1 LLLTQSELTK
11 APPFLFFSSLFQ
23 MNPKEIYLDNNAT
36 TRTLPTVVEA
46 IVKVLKEDFGNP
58 SSGHTAGD
66 RGRMHL
72 EKARDSVANLIG
84 ADPSNIIF
92 TGSGTEANNMV
103 LMSLCS
109 QAAMPLQIVTTSV
122 EHSSILKTCDHLS
135 EKGADIVYLE
145 VDSSGLINLKQL
157 ENTISDKTNLVS
169 IQWVNNETGV
179 IQPIE
184 EIFKICHS
192 KRASLH
198 TDAAQA
204 VGKIPIDLN
213 LIDIDFLT
221 LTGHKFHAPPGVGVV
236 YSKSLNRLKPILFGG
251 GQENKLRPG
260 TENLPGI
267 VGIGKAAELKREK
280 FSSNIKKIAGLR
292 DCFEKKILQV
302 IPKTKI
308 NGTLEHRSGN
318 STNIHFHGI
327 DGQALVARLDQ
338 LGIRCSQS
346 SACTNMR
353 PEPSYVLRAMGLS
366 EREAYSSIRFSFSE
380 LNTSEEVDITV
391 EAISRLCEELRPI
404 SELLYSSQ

>member
-1 LLLTQSELTK
+1 MTS
-11 APPFLFFSSLFQ
+11 
-23 MNPKEIYLDNNAT
+23 KEIYLDNNAT
-36 TRTLPTVVEA
+36 TQALPMVCEA
-46 IVKVLKEDFGNP
+46 MVKVIEEGFGNP
-58 SSGHTAGD
+58 SSGHATGD

-72 EKARDSVANLIG
+72 EKARASVAELIG

-92 TGSGTEANNMV
+92 TSSGTEANNMV
-103 LMSLCS
+103 LMSSRSEARTAS
-109 QAAMPLQIVTTSV
+109 QIITTPV
-122 EHSSILKTCDHLS
+122 EHSSILKTCDHLL
-135 EKGADIVYLE
+135 EKGADIIYLE
-145 VDSSGLINLKQL
+145 VDSSGLVNLQKL
-157 ENTISDKTNLVS
+157 ESLISDKTSLVS
-169 IQWVNNETGV
+169 IQWINNETGV

-184 EIFKICHS
+184 KIS
-192 KRASLH
+192 KVCRSKGVPLH

-204 VGKIPIDLN
+204 VGKIPINLN
-213 LIDIDFLT
+213 VVDIDFLT

-236 YSKSLNRLKPILFGG
+236 YSKSLKQLRPLMFGG
-251 GQENKLRPG
+251 GQEFKLRPG

-280 FSSNIKKIAGLR
+280 FTSNIKKVTALR
-292 DCFEKKILQV
+292 DCFEEKVLQA
-302 IPKTKI
+302 IPSTKT
-308 NGTLEHRSGN
+308 NGSLEHRSGN
-318 STNIHFHGI
+318 STNILFHGI

-380 LNTSEEVDITV
+380 LNTLEEVDLAV
-391 EAISRLCEELRPI
+391 EAISKLCEKLRPI

>member
-1 LLLTQSELTK
+1 MTMIPQ
-11 APPFLFFSSLFQ
+11 
-23 MNPKEIYLDNNAT
+23 EIYLDNNAT
-36 TRTLPTVVEA
+36 TRTLPKVCEA
-46 IVKVLKEDFGNP
+46 IVKVLEEDFGNP
-58 SSGHTAGD
+58 SSGHATGD
-66 RGRMHL
+66 RGRRHL

-84 ADPSNIIF
+84 ADPSNLIF

-109 QAAMPLQIVTTSV
+109 QAAMPLQIITTSV

-184 EIFKICHS
+184 EILKICRS
-192 KRASLH
+192 KRVPLH

-204 VGKIPIDLN
+204 VGKISIDLN
-213 LIDIDFLT
+213 VVDIDFLT

-236 YSKSLNRLKPILFGG
+236 YSKSLKRLKPILFGG
-251 GQENKLRPG
+251 GQESKLRPG

-280 FSSNIKKIAGLR
+280 FSSNIKKITKLR
-292 DCFEKKILQV
+292 DCFEEKIFQA
-302 IPKTKI
+302 IPNTKV
-308 NGTLEHRSGN
+308 NGGIEHRSGN
-318 STNIHFHGI
+318 STNILFHGI

-380 LNTSEEVDITV
+380 LNTPEEVDIAV

>member
-1 LLLTQSELTK
+1 MIPQ
-11 APPFLFFSSLFQ
+11 
-23 MNPKEIYLDNNAT
+23 EIYLDNNAT
-36 TRTLPTVVEA
+36 TQTLPRVCEA
-46 IVKVLKEDFGNP
+46 MVKALAEDFGNP
-58 SSGHTAGD
+58 SSGHATGD

-84 ADPSNIIF
+84 ADPSNLIF

-109 QAAMPLQIVTTSV
+109 QAAMPLQIITTSV
-122 EHSSILKTCDHLS
+122 EHSSILKTCDHLL
-135 EKGADIVYLE
+135 EKGADIVHLE

-157 ENTISDKTNLVS
+157 ENKISDKTNLVS

-184 EIFKICHS
+184 GILKICRS
-192 KRASLH
+192 KGVPFH

-213 LIDIDFLT
+213 VVDIDFLT

-236 YSKSLNRLKPILFGG
+236 YSKPLKRLKPILFGG
-251 GQENKLRPG
+251 GQESKLRPG

-280 FSSNIKKIAGLR
+280 FSSNTKKVTGLR
-292 DCFEKKILQV
+292 DCFEEKILQV
-302 IPKTKI
+302 IPNTKI

-318 STNIHFHGI
+318 STNILFHGI

-366 EREAYSSIRFSFSE
+366 EREAYSSIRFSFTE
-380 LNTSEEVDITV
+380 LNAPEEVDIAV